1 MNYFDLFEIEP
12 AFVIDEKEL
21 RKKFYEK
28 SRQFHP
34 DMFGTKSAQDQV
46 DALEKSTQ
54 INNAFKVLAD
64 DDERMKYLLEI
75 NGIEFAEGKESVP
88 QEFLMEVMDINEQ
101 LMEYKMQPGEE
112 LRKDIQKQLSL
123 LKSNLLNS
131 VGDILDNY
139 NHHQTE
145 SKKLELIK
153 DYYLKRKY
161 LNRIESNLEN

>member
-1 MNYFDLFEIEP
+1 M
-12 AFVIDEKEL
+12 
-21 RKKFYEK
+21 
-28 SRQFHP
+28 
-34 DMFGTKSAQDQV
+34 
-46 DALEKSTQ
+46 
-54 INNAFKVLAD
+54 AD

-101 LMEYKMQPGEE
+101 LIEYKMQPGDE

-123 LKSNLLNS
+123 LKSNLLNN

-139 NHHQTE
+139 NHHQTD